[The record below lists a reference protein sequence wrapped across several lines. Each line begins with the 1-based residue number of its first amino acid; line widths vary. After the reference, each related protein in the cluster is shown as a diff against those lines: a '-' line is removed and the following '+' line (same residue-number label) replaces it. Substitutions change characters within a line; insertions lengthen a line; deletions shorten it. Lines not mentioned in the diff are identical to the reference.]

1 MILFN
6 ATILLFALIFFL
18 VFIFL
23 LKIEKYAAAF
33 ILFIILIILFLLLYA
48 INKGVPISDKFYKSR
63 RRISHNDSFFTL
75 HLSSYDLIIK
85 RDEVEAIFM
94 ANFPPAEGDNHTIEY
109 RLILN
114 KEPLEIRKDKN
125 TWLDNFLSFPKEKY
139 PLVIIDNYNYCST
152 DFYNFHILVKKY
164 LIREKN
170 IEIDISPKKFFGN
183 KVEIVKNK
191 DSIIMTLSGKIR
203 VEGFQLVFDRGS
215 DIKDK
220 RILEYRKITLK

>member
-85 RDEVEAIFM
+85 WDEVEAIFM

-125 TWLDNFLSFPKEKY
+125 TSLDNFLSFPKEKY

-191 DSIIMTLSGKIR
+191 DSIIMTPSGKIR

-220 RILEYRKITLK
+220 RILEYRKITLE

>member
-6 ATILLFALIFFL
+6 ATILLFVVIFFL
-18 VFIFL
+18 AFIFL
-23 LKIEKYAAAF
+23 IKIEKYAAAF
-33 ILFIILIILFLLLYA
+33 VLFMVLIILFLLLYA
-48 INKGVPISDKFYKSR
+48 LNKGVPISDKFYKSR

-75 HLSSYDLIIK
+75 HLSSCDLIIK
-85 RDEVEAIFM
+85 WDEVEAIFM
-94 ANFPPAEGDNHTIEY
+94 ANFPPTEGDNHTMEY

-164 LIREKN
+164 LIRGKN
-170 IEIDISPKKFFGN
+170 IEIDISPKRFFGN
-183 KVEIVKNK
+183 KVEIIKNK
-191 DSIIMTLSGKIR
+191 DSIMMTPSGKIS
-203 VEGFQLVFDRGS
+203 VEGIQLVFDRGN

-220 RILEYRKITLK
+220 RLLEYRKITLE

>member
-85 RDEVEAIFM
+85 WDEVEAIFM

-114 KEPLEIRKDKN
+114 KEPLEIRKEKN

-191 DSIIMTLSGKIR
+191 DSIIMTPSGKIR

-220 RILEYRKITLK
+220 RILEYRKITLE

>member
-6 ATILLFALIFFL
+6 ATILLFVVIFFL
-18 VFIFL
+18 AFIFL
-23 LKIEKYAAAF
+23 IKIEKYAAAF
-33 ILFIILIILFLLLYA
+33 VLFMVLIILFLLLYA
-48 INKGVPISDKFYKSR
+48 LNKGVPISDKFYKSR

-75 HLSSYDLIIK
+75 HLSSCDLIIK
-85 RDEVEAIFM
+85 WDEVEAIFM
-94 ANFPPAEGDNHTIEY
+94 ANFPPTEGDNHTMEY

-164 LIREKN
+164 LIRGKN
-170 IEIDISPKKFFGN
+170 IEIDIFPKRFFGN
-183 KVEIVKNK
+183 KVEIIKNK
-191 DSIIMTLSGKIR
+191 DSTMMTPSGKIS
-203 VEGFQLVFDRGS
+203 VEGIQLVFDRGN

-220 RILEYRKITLK
+220 RLLKYRKITLE

>member
-85 RDEVEAIFM
+85 WDEVEAIFM

-191 DSIIMTLSGKIR
+191 DSIIMTPSGKIR

>member
-6 ATILLFALIFFL
+6 ATILLFVVIFFL
-18 VFIFL
+18 AFIFL
-23 LKIEKYAAAF
+23 IKIEKYAAAF
-33 ILFIILIILFLLLYA
+33 VLFMVLIILFLLLYA
-48 INKGVPISDKFYKSR
+48 LNKGVPIADKFYKSR

-75 HLSSYDLIIK
+75 HLSSCDLIIK
-85 RDEVEAIFM
+85 WDEVEAIFM
-94 ANFPPAEGDNHTIEY
+94 SNFPPTEGDNHTMEY

-164 LIREKN
+164 LIRGKN
-170 IEIDISPKKFFGN
+170 IEIDIFPKRFFGN
-183 KVEIVKNK
+183 KVEIIKNK
-191 DSIIMTLSGKIR
+191 DSTMMTPSGKIS
-203 VEGFQLVFDRGS
+203 VEGIQLVFDRGN

-220 RILEYRKITLK
+220 RLLEYRKITLE

>member
-6 ATILLFALIFFL
+6 ATILLFVVIFFL
-18 VFIFL
+18 AFIFL
-23 LKIEKYAAAF
+23 IKIEKYAAAF
-33 ILFIILIILFLLLYA
+33 VLFMVLIILFLLLYA
-48 INKGVPISDKFYKSR
+48 LNKGVPIADKFYKSR

-75 HLSSYDLIIK
+75 HLSSCDLIIK
-85 RDEVEAIFM
+85 WDEVEAIFM
-94 ANFPPAEGDNHTIEY
+94 ANFPPTEGDNHTMEY

-164 LIREKN
+164 LIGEKN
-170 IEIDISPKKFFGN
+170 IETDISPKRFFGN
-183 KVEIVKNK
+183 KVEIIKNK
-191 DSIIMTLSGKIR
+191 DSIIMTPSGKIS
-203 VEGFQLVFDRGS
+203 VEGIQLVFDRGN

-220 RILEYRKITLK
+220 RLLEYRKITLE

>member
-85 RDEVEAIFM
+85 QDEVEAIFM

-191 DSIIMTLSGKIR
+191 DSIIMTPSGKIR
-203 VEGFQLVFDRGS
+203 VEGFQLVFDRES

>member
-48 INKGVPISDKFYKSR
+48 LNKGVPIADKFYKSR

-75 HLSSYDLIIK
+75 HLSSCDLIIK
-85 RDEVEAIFM
+85 WDEVEAIFM
-94 ANFPPAEGDNHTIEY
+94 ANFPPTEGDNHTMEY

-191 DSIIMTLSGKIR
+191 DSYYYDSFW
-203 VEGFQLVFDRGS
+203 EN
-215 DIKDK
+215 
-220 RILEYRKITLK
+220 

>member
-6 ATILLFALIFFL
+6 ATILLFVVIFFL

-23 LKIEKYAAAF
+23 IKIEKYAAAF

-48 INKGVPISDKFYKSR
+48 LNKGVPIADKFYKSR

-75 HLSSYDLIIK
+75 HLSSCDLIIK
-85 RDEVEAIFM
+85 WDEVEAIFM
-94 ANFPPAEGDNHTIEY
+94 ANFPPTEGDNHTMEY

-164 LIREKN
+164 LIRGKN
-170 IEIDISPKKFFGN
+170 IEIDISPKRFFW
-183 KVEIVKNK
+183 K
-191 DSIIMTLSGKIR
+191 
-203 VEGFQLVFDRGS
+203 
-215 DIKDK
+215 
-220 RILEYRKITLK
+220 

>member
-6 ATILLFALIFFL
+6 ATILLFVLIFFL

-23 LKIEKYAAAF
+23 IKIEKYAAAF
-33 ILFIILIILFLLLYA
+33 ILFIILIILFLLLYTL
-48 INKGVPISDKFYKSR
+48 NKGVPISDKFYKSR
-63 RRISHNDSFFTL
+63 RRISYNDSFFTL

-85 RDEVEAIFM
+85 WDEVEAIFM
-94 ANFPPAEGDNHTIEY
+94 ANFPPSEGDNHTMEY

-125 TWLDNFLSFPKEKY
+125 TWLDNFLSFSKEKY
-139 PLVIIDNYNYCST
+139 PLVIIDNYNYCSS

-164 LIREKN
+164 LIGEKN
-170 IEIDISPKKFFGN
+170 IEIDISPKRFFGN
-183 KVEIVKNK
+183 KVEIMKNK
-191 DSIIMTLSGKIR
+191 DSIIMTPSGKIR
-203 VEGFQLVFDRGS
+203 IERFQLVFDRGN

-220 RILEYRKITLK
+220 RFLEYRKITLK

>member
-6 ATILLFALIFFL
+6 ATILLFVLIFFL

-23 LKIEKYAAAF
+23 IKIEKYAAAF

-48 INKGVPISDKFYKSR
+48 LNKGVPISDKFYKSR
-63 RRISHNDSFFTL
+63 RRISHNDSSFTL

-85 RDEVEAIFM
+85 WDEVEAIFM
-94 ANFPPAEGDNHTIEY
+94 ANFPPTEGDNHTMEY

-139 PLVIIDNYNYCST
+139 PLVIIDNYNYRST

-170 IEIDISPKKFFGN
+170 IKIDISPKRFFGN
-183 KVEIVKNK
+183 KVEIIKNK
-191 DSIIMTLSGKIR
+191 DSIIMTPSGKIR
-203 VEGFQLVFDRGS
+203 VEGFQLVFDRGN

-220 RILEYRKITLK
+220 RLLEYRKITLK

>member
-6 ATILLFALIFFL
+6 ATILLFVLIFFL

-23 LKIEKYAAAF
+23 IKIEKYAAAF

-48 INKGVPISDKFYKSR
+48 LNKGVPIADKFYKSR

-75 HLSSYDLIIK
+75 HLSSCDLIIK
-85 RDEVEAIFM
+85 WDEVEAIFM
-94 ANFPPAEGDNHTIEY
+94 ANFPPTEGDNHTMEY

-114 KEPLEIRKDKN
+114 KEPLEIKKDKN

-170 IEIDISPKKFFGN
+170 IEIDISPKRFFGN
-183 KVEIVKNK
+183 KVEIIKNK
-191 DSIIMTLSGKIR
+191 DSIMMTPSGKIS
-203 VEGFQLVFDRGS
+203 VEGIQLVFDRGN

-220 RILEYRKITLK
+220 RLLEYRKITLE

>member
-85 RDEVEAIFM
+85 WDEVEAIFM

-114 KEPLEIRKDKN
+114 KEPLEIRKEKN

-139 PLVIIDNYNYCST
+139 PLVIIDNYNYCSI

-191 DSIIMTLSGKIR
+191 DSIIMTPSGKIR

>member
-85 RDEVEAIFM
+85 WDEVEAIFM

-139 PLVIIDNYNYCST
+139 PLVIIDNYNYCSI

-191 DSIIMTLSGKIR
+191 DSIIMTPSGKIR

>member
-1 MILFN
+1 MI
-6 ATILLFALIFFL
+6 
-18 VFIFL
+18 
-23 LKIEKYAAAF
+23 KIEKYTAAF
-33 ILFIILIILFLLLYA
+33 VLFMVLIILFLLLYA
-48 INKGVPISDKFYKSR
+48 LNKGVPISDKFYKSR

-75 HLSSYDLIIK
+75 HLSSCDLIIK
-85 RDEVEAIFM
+85 WDEVEAIFM
-94 ANFPPAEGDNHTIEY
+94 ANFPPTEGDNHTMEY

-170 IEIDISPKKFFGN
+170 IETDISPKRFFGN
-183 KVEIVKNK
+183 KVEIIKNK
-191 DSIIMTLSGKIR
+191 DSIIMTPSGKVR
-203 VEGFQLVFDRGS
+203 VEGIQLVFDRGN

-220 RILEYRKITLK
+220 RLLEYRKITLE

>member
-6 ATILLFALIFFL
+6 ATILLFVLIFFL

-23 LKIEKYAAAF
+23 IKIEKYAAAF

-48 INKGVPISDKFYKSR
+48 LNKGVPISDKFYKSR
-63 RRISHNDSFFTL
+63 RKISHNDSSFTL

-85 RDEVEAIFM
+85 WNEVEAIFM
-94 ANFPPAEGDNHTIEY
+94 ANFPPAEGDNHTMEY

-139 PLVIIDNYNYCST
+139 PLVIIDNYNYRST

-170 IEIDISPKKFFGN
+170 IKIDISPKRFFGN
-183 KVEIVKNK
+183 KVEIIKNK
-191 DSIIMTLSGKIR
+191 DSIIMTPSGKIR
-203 VEGFQLVFDRGS
+203 VEGFQLVFDRGN

-220 RILEYRKITLK
+220 RLLEYRKITLK

>member
-6 ATILLFALIFFL
+6 ATILLFILIFFL

-23 LKIEKYAAAF
+23 IKIEKYTAAF

-48 INKGVPISDKFYKSR
+48 LNRGVPIADKFYKSR

-75 HLSSYDLIIK
+75 HLSSCDLIIK
-85 RDEVEAIFM
+85 WDEVEAIFM
-94 ANFPPAEGDNHTIEY
+94 ANFPPTEGDNHTMEY

-114 KEPLEIRKDKN
+114 KEPLEIKKDKN

-164 LIREKN
+164 LIRGKN
-170 IEIDISPKKFFGN
+170 IEIDISPKRFFGN
-183 KVEIVKNK
+183 KVEIIKNK
-191 DSIIMTLSGKIR
+191 DSIMMTPSGKIS
-203 VEGFQLVFDRGS
+203 VEGIQLVFDRGN

-220 RILEYRKITLK
+220 RLLEYRKITLE

>member
-85 RDEVEAIFM
+85 WDEVEAIFM

-191 DSIIMTLSGKIR
+191 DSYYYDSFW
-203 VEGFQLVFDRGS
+203 EN
-215 DIKDK
+215 
-220 RILEYRKITLK
+220 

>member
-6 ATILLFALIFFL
+6 ATILLFVVIFFL
-18 VFIFL
+18 AFIFL
-23 LKIEKYAAAF
+23 IKIEKYAAAF
-33 ILFIILIILFLLLYA
+33 VLFMVLIILFLLLYA
-48 INKGVPISDKFYKSR
+48 LNKGVPIADKFYKSR

-85 RDEVEAIFM
+85 WDEVEAIFM
-94 ANFPPAEGDNHTIEY
+94 ANFPPTEGDNHTMEY

-164 LIREKN
+164 LIRGKN
-170 IEIDISPKKFFGN
+170 IEIDIFPKRFFGN
-183 KVEIVKNK
+183 KVEIIKNK
-191 DSIIMTLSGKIR
+191 DSTMMTPSGKIS
-203 VEGFQLVFDRGS
+203 VEGIQLVFDRGN

-220 RILEYRKITLK
+220 RLLKYRKITLE

>member
-85 RDEVEAIFM
+85 WDEVEAIFM
-94 ANFPPAEGDNHTIEY
+94 ANFLPAEGDNHTIEY

-164 LIREKN
+164 LIREK
-170 IEIDISPKKFFGN
+170 I
-183 KVEIVKNK
+183 
-191 DSIIMTLSGKIR
+191 
-203 VEGFQLVFDRGS
+203 
-215 DIKDK
+215 
-220 RILEYRKITLK
+220 